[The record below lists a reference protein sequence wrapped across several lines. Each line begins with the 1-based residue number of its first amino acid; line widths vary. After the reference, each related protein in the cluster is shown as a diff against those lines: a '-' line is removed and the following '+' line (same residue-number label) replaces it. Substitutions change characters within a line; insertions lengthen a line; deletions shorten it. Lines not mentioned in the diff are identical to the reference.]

1 MELVRALEAKNKEQ
15 AAHVERLQ
23 GLLRG
28 LTQKYTQLQTDHT
41 GLLENYN
48 ALNQQLQG
56 ALMTQKVVIQ
66 EKRDL
71 LLDRELLRGRLIS
84 AIQFNQLSSKQGEN
98 GNVVSV
104 APAPRQTD
112 LSHLLGG
119 GPTVATPEVANDAA
133 GQLLRLKSPPS
144 SLPHPDKVSDSD
156 EENKATVNEVEGGT
170 REPIGP
176 CRNPVTDAKYTKQ
189 VGKFSFHVAKRH
201 SDTRCEQWAAP
212 HAKRSRVDNVEQ
224 AHSLIHKKEDS
235 SDDLSEASQ
244 SVDNNVENEEEELLI

>member
-1 MELVRALEAKNKEQ
+1 MTPDILETVPI
-15 AAHVERLQ
+15 HVENPIVQIVDRDVSMAATAQVGARLYSI
-23 GLLRG
+23 RI
-28 LTQKYTQLQTDHT
+28 
-41 GLLENYN
+41 E
-48 ALNQQLQG
+48 A
-56 ALMTQKVVIQ
+56 V
-66 EKRDL
+66 E
-71 LLDRELLRGRLIS
+71 
-84 AIQFNQLSSKQGEN
+84 
-98 GNVVSV
+98 
-104 APAPRQTD
+104 P
-112 LSHLLGG
+112 
-119 GPTVATPEVANDAA
+119 VATPEVANDAA

-224 AHSLIHKKEDS
+224 AHSPIHKKEDS